1 MARASTGT
9 PGATTLSTA
18 RAAISATSISATNNL
33 NTSAPPLC
41 APRMGPL
48 SLCFARRFRKDHS
61 GGLHNLSIRSAGVQ
75 PGATLA
81 ERPRGDPGRS
91 FLPEKLLFELLA
103 RGPLREPAVFVLLV
117 GAVTGILTAA
127 VAILS
132 GRHLRPDGLDGSRD
146 TVRLPD
152 LVPHDRRAGLL
163 VSAAYSLR
171 SRSTRRRSASG
182 MRPSFLRGSR
192 P

>member
-81 ERPRGDPGRS
+81 ERPRGDPGRP

-132 GRHLRPDGLDGSRD
+132 GRHLRPDGLDGSRIRFVYR
-146 TVRLPD
+146 TSFLTAVGASLTG
-152 LVPHDRRAGLL
+152 LVPIAVAPIWLRLTTAGL
-163 VSAAYSLR
+163 
-171 SRSTRRRSASG
+171 ASW
-182 MRPSFLRGSR
+182 
-192 P
+192 